1 MPGPTNISASFAREA
16 ALLLRNNEVQQAME
30 LCMAGIQAFPNYP
43 TGYLVLGKCFESVG
57 KRREASAQYQEALK
71 RLPDNPTLLTLVKK
85 LDEAQQKE
93 LQRQME
99 EERSRTTTAAV
110 PQSPPPSQQKENE
123 ASEETAFDILTKKLR
138 NVKRIQSDT
147 SAHTPPPPAPSNVT
161 FATPTM
167 AEIFVKQG
175 NYAEAIAAYKE
186 LAARKPDEQY
196 TQRIAE
202 LEKLLESRLKE

>member
-1 MPGPTNISASFAREA
+1 MPGPINISASFAREA

-57 KRREASAQYQEALK
+57 KKREASAQYQEALK
-71 RLPDNPTLLTLVKK
+71 RLPDNPTLLTFVKK

-99 EERSRTTTAAV
+99 EQRSRTETAV
-110 PQSPPPSQQKENE
+110 PQSPLPPHQKE
-123 ASEETAFDILTKKLR
+123 ASEETAFDILTQKLR
-138 NVKRIQSDT
+138 NVKRIQSDA
-147 SAHTPPPPAPSNVT
+147 SSHTPPPPAPNNVT

-186 LAARKPDEQY
+186 LAAKKPDEQY
-196 TQRIAE
+196 TKRIAE
-202 LEKLLESRLKE
+202 LEKLLELRQKE